1 MKVDNPL
8 RDKSYAFA
16 LKISRL
22 CLGIQKQQKEFVLSK
37 QLLRSSTSIG
47 SNVEESIGG
56 HSKKD
61 FYYRITVA
69 YREARES
76 HYWIRLL
83 TDLDFID
90 KAAELVP
97 EGVVLDSIDYLK
109 GSHVVF
115 IGKAASGPNC
125 IKCIF
130 FLLRS
135 TT

>member
-90 KAAELVP
+90 KDESEALLADIEEILKLS
-97 EGVVLDSIDYLK
+97 GSIKRTLQK
-109 GSHVVF
+109 QIEVES
-115 IGKAASGPNC
+115 
-125 IKCIF
+125 
-130 FLLRS
+130 
-135 TT
+135 

>member
-90 KAAELVP
+90 KDESEALLADAEEILKLS
-97 EGVVLDSIDYLK
+97 GSIKRTLQK
-109 GSHVVF
+109 QIEVES
-115 IGKAASGPNC
+115 
-125 IKCIF
+125 
-130 FLLRS
+130 
-135 TT
+135 

>member
-90 KAAELVP
+90 KNESEALLADAEEILKLS
-97 EGVVLDSIDYLK
+97 GSIKRTLQK
-109 GSHVVF
+109 QIEVES
-115 IGKAASGPNC
+115 
-125 IKCIF
+125 
-130 FLLRS
+130 
-135 TT
+135 